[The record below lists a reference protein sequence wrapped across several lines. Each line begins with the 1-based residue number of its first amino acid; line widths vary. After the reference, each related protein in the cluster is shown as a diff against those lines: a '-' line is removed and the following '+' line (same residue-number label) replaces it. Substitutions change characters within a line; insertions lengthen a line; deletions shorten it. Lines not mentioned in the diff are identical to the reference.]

1 MSHKILSVRFPEDL
15 LESYSKEILEYEREK
30 TGLRSL
36 SRNELMIRVLDEHAK
51 VVRKQRLKEPV

>member
-1 MSHKILSVRFPEDL
+1 MPHKVLSVRFPEDL

-51 VVRKQRLKEPV
+51 SVRKQTKNK